1 MDIDFTD
8 FDPKKTQIEFT
19 KKANEQ
25 IKLILDNDYTLSSR
39 LMRIQIGGKEC
50 DGFRY
55 EVGFDSEK
63 ENDHLF
69 ELDLVNVLMQPFTAY
84 FCQNITVDY
93 LTDGKNDI
101 DGFIIRNHEQKNYEG
116 KFFKDK

>member
-8 FDPKKTQIEFT
+8 FDPKKTKIEFSN
-19 KKANEQ
+19 KAAEQ
-25 IKLILDNDYTLSSR
+25 IKLILDNDYTLTTNS
-39 LMRIQIGGKEC
+39 LRIQISGKEC

-55 EVGFDSEK
+55 EIGFDQKK
-63 ENDHLF
+63 ENDEIF
-69 ELDLVNVLMQPFTAY
+69 NQELISILMQPFTAY
-84 FCQNITVDY
+84 FCQNITIDY

-101 DGFIIRNHEQKNYEG
+101 DGFIIKNHDQGNYQG